1 MTADRLGFLARL
13 AFRRLFVGAAQLH
26 LAEYALAL
34 HFLFQRLQGLVDIVV
49 ADCDVNDGT
58 SPVCQH
64 LWVYEVVAAY
74 IIGKFPCEGAFV
86 PL

>member
-1 MTADRLGFLARL
+1 MTADRLGSLSRL

-34 HFLFQRLQGLVDIVV
+34 HFLLQRLQGLVDIVV
-49 ADCDVNDGT
+49 ADCDMNDGT

-64 LWVYEVVAAY
+64 LWIRQVVAAY
-74 IIGKFPCEGAFV
+74 IIGKFPCEGAFM

>member
-49 ADCDVNDGT
+49 ADCDMNDGT
-58 SPVCQH
+58 SPDCQH
-64 LWVYEVVAAY
+64 LWICRMDAAY